1 MIFIGRKWIFFIN
14 YSMYKQPKHI
24 NTWNQ
29 HQNNNIFRINNYTS
43 IVKLNKKLKDV
54 SKYKVKKLDEF
65 INNIQEKIN
74 QTEEEEEDEQNKQ
87 ILINIFTEINK
98 QTNLLKG
105 HINEEYILEK
115 DIPDAENFSQT
126 IRRELEQIE
135 TNIKS
140 LYTD

>member
-1 MIFIGRKWIFFIN
+1 MLQAFAED
-14 YSMYKQPKHI
+14 
-24 NTWNQ
+24 
-29 HQNNNIFRINNYTS
+29 NNFNVETD

-74 QTEEEEEDEQNKQ
+74 QSEEEEEDEQNKQ